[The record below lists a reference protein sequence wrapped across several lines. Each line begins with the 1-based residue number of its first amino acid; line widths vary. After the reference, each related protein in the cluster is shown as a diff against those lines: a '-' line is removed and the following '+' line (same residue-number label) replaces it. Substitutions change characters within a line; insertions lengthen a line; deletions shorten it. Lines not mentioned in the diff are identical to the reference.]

1 MNYTKQVREYC
12 EQHNNSFIDISI
24 VKDSVFKDIPYKTLL
39 KIFNR
44 LEDEEIVYTVSKGVY
59 GTGSN
64 TTKNDDILIQYAQNG
79 KGMIVGYALFNS
91 IGLTIYKDNK
101 IEIYTNAIAGKQKT
115 IGDFLL
121 KRVDL
126 EFTDE
131 IVDLISLLE
140 ILDVGFNIEGVDY
153 LSHKRMIEL
162 LALTYTDDNFRKVL
176 AAIRYKYSTI
186 LKLNELLNGKQI
198 DNCCIEVFNKINS
211 FCSVFHFIL
220 IYIRWEIL
228 YYEI

>member
-12 EQHNNSFIDISI
+12 EEHNNTFIDISI

-39 KIFNR
+39 KIFTR
-44 LEDEEIVYTVSKGVY
+44 LEDEGIVHTVSKGLYCV
-59 GTGSN
+59 GNKTVNS
-64 TTKNDDILIQYAQNG
+64 KKIIAQYASNG
-79 KGMIVGYALFNS
+79 RGMIVGYSLFNS
-91 IGLTIYKDNK
+91 IGLTIYKDDK

-140 ILDVGFNIEGVDY
+140 ILDVGFSMHGADV
-153 LSHKRMIEL
+153 LSYKRTTEL
-162 LALTYTDDNFRKVL
+162 LAQTYSDDNFRKVL

-186 LKLNELLNGKQI
+186 VKLNELLNRLDIENSCLGIYQI
-198 DNCCIEVFNKINS
+198 LS
-211 FCSVFHFIL
+211 
-220 IYIRWEIL
+220 
-228 YYEI
+228 